1 MSVLRLDKASKSAT
15 RIHGWLS
22 TEPRDALDEK
32 VFKRMIAVERKRT
45 ERSREPFLLMLLEA
59 SDHCDSERNHKALT
73 DILSVLPLSVRATD
87 VVGWYKDRTTV
98 GAMFTGLAR
107 NDKNSL
113 LIVIVSRV
121 SATLREHLPPE
132 EFNNVNIS
140 FHFFP
145 DEWDHNNRDRP
156 SNPML
161 YPDLVNQ
168 DHGAQSLL
176 RVKRAMDLAGSIS
189 TLILC
194 SPLFALIAL
203 VIKLSSK
210 GPVFFRQERIGQYG
224 RSFTFLKFRS
234 MHVDSDQHVHQEY
247 VTRLINGQVEDK
259 TQTRKG
265 KGGVYK
271 LTNDKRVTAVGKLL
285 RRTSMDE
292 LPQLLNVLH
301 GDMSLV
307 GPRPPIPY
315 ELLAYQ
321 TWHRR
326 RVLDVKP
333 GITGLWQVSGRSS
346 VKFDEMVRLD
356 LRYATSWTP
365 WLDVLI
371 LMRTPRAVITGAGA
385 C

>member
-1 MSVLRLDKASKSAT
+1 MDKATKPFT
-15 RIHGWLS
+15 PIQGWLS
-22 TEPRDALDEK
+22 SEPHEVLSEN

-59 SDHCDSERNHKALT
+59 TDHCDSPKNDKALT
-73 DILSVLPLSVRATD
+73 DILSVLPLSIRATD

-98 GAMFTGLAR
+98 GVMFTGLAR

-113 LIVIVSRV
+113 LIVIVRRV
-121 SATLREHLPPE
+121 SATLREHLTPE
-132 EFNNVNIS
+132 QFNNVSIS

-145 DEWDHNNRDRP
+145 DEWDHNNRERP

-161 YPDLVNQ
+161 YPDLVNH
-168 DHGAQSLL
+168 DNGAHSLL
-176 RVKRAMDLAGSIS
+176 RVKRAMDIAGSLS

-194 SPLFALIAL
+194 SPLFVVIAFI
-203 VIKLSSK
+203 VKVSSK
-210 GPVFFRQERIGQYG
+210 GPVFFRQQRIGQYG
-224 RSFTFLKFRS
+224 KSFTFLKFRS
-234 MHVDSDQHVHQEY
+234 MHVNNDQHVHQEY
-247 VTRLINGQVEDK
+247 VTRLINDQVGDE
-259 TQTRKG
+259 TPVGKG
-265 KGGVYK
+265 KGVYK
-271 LTNDKRVTAVGKLL
+271 LTNDKRVTAVGRFL
-285 RRTSMDE
+285 RKTSLDE
-292 LPQLLNVLH
+292 LPQLLNVIH

-333 GITGLWQVSGRSS
+333 GITGLWQVSGRSR

-356 LRYATSWTP
+356 LRYATSWSL

-371 LMRTPRAVITGAGA
+371 LMRTPRAVIGGAGA